1 MYKWLVDIDIQLF
14 ICHPVRKLLVLI
26 NQSSYLIYFCYNFV
40 HRAKEINT
48 KIRNKIEDTI
58 FACSDLFYF
67 SSFISKK
74 KKATAATATEKVV
87 IVEEKLNRVFIDENL
102 GISDKSMIVESLLE
116 IPTKWRS
123 QTSYKSLLMF
133 ALWQM

>member
-1 MYKWLVDIDIQLF
+1 MVDIDIQLF

-26 NQSSYLIYFCYNFV
+26 NQSSYLIYFCYNFF

-48 KIRNKIEDTI
+48 KIQNKIEDTI

-116 IPTKWRS
+116 IPTK
-123 QTSYKSLLMF
+123 
-133 ALWQM
+133 

>member
-1 MYKWLVDIDIQLF
+1 MVDIDIQLF

-26 NQSSYLIYFCYNFV
+26 NQSSYLIYFCYNFFD
-40 HRAKEINT
+40 RAKEINT

-74 KKATAATATEKVV
+74 KTTAATATEKVV

-102 GISDKSMIVESLLE
+102 GISNKSMMVESLLE
-116 IPTKWRS
+116 ISTK
-123 QTSYKSLLMF
+123 
-133 ALWQM
+133 